1 MSEKHDYYDLL
12 GVQRDATSDEIRRA
26 YRQAALKYH
35 PDRNPGDKAAEDR
48 FKEATEAYS
57 VLSDDEKR
65 SVYDRYGH
73 AGLSGRGGFDVRGAP
88 MADILSH
95 FQDVFADFFGGFGGF
110 GGSGRQRRAPE
121 RGQDIR
127 VAASITLKEAFTGV
141 KKELVVRGSVPCET
155 CGGSGG
161 KPGTKPVRCGQCG
174 GSGQVT
180 SHRGFIM
187 FSTTCP
193 ACGGMGQRV
202 EEPCG
207 ACSGQ
212 GAVLRE
218 RKVLVSFPAGIDT
231 GQRLRVTGQGIA
243 GPPGAPPGD
252 LYVDTEVEPDERY
265 SREGNDL
272 LVRESVSFATAAL
285 GGAIEVELPD
295 GSTISTK
302 IKPGTQPG
310 TLITVHGRGV
320 PRLDRQGRGDVHI
333 MVNVQVPV
341 RVSKHARKLL
351 EELER
356 ELGDADS
363 ERRAV
368 L

>member
-1 MSEKHDYYDLL
+1 
-12 GVQRDATSDEIRRA
+12 
-26 YRQAALKYH
+26 
-35 PDRNPGDKAAEDR
+35 
-48 FKEATEAYS
+48 
-57 VLSDDEKR
+57 
-65 SVYDRYGH
+65 
-73 AGLSGRGGFDVRGAP
+73 
-88 MADILSH
+88 
-95 FQDVFADFFGGFGGF
+95 
-110 GGSGRQRRAPE
+110 
-121 RGQDIR
+121 
-127 VAASITLKEAFTGV
+127 
-141 KKELVVRGSVPCET
+141 
-155 CGGSGG
+155 
-161 KPGTKPVRCGQCG
+161 
-174 GSGQVT
+174 VT

-193 ACGGMGQRV
+193 HCGGLGQRV
-202 EEPCG
+202 EVPCE

-218 RKVLVSFPAGIDT
+218 RRVLVGFPAGIDT

-252 LYVDTEVEPDERY
+252 LYVDAEVEPDERF
-265 SREGNDL
+265 SREGYDL
-272 LVRESVSFATAAL
+272 LARESVSFATAAL
-285 GGAIEVELPD
+285 GGDIEVELPD

-310 TLITVHGRGV
+310 TLITVHGKGM
-320 PRLDRQGRGDVHI
+320 PRLDRRGRGDVHI

-356 ELGDADS
+356 ELGEADS
-363 ERRAV
+363 GRRAA